1 MPPKKIIIDTDPGID
16 DAMAIFLALRS
27 PEVEVIGLT
36 TIFGNVYTA
45 LATMN
50 ALHLLQV
57 AGRTDIPVA
66 EGSHVTITKGTKL
79 RIADFVH
86 GTDGLGNQ
94 KFPPPDGKAID
105 QSAADFLVEQAS
117 LYPGEVTVVA
127 LGPLTNIALAIESDP
142 AFVKNVGQIVL
153 LGGAFAV
160 NGNVNPAAEANV
172 CCKTLGIN
180 FYDFDLIIITATNS
194 PKGELSWIQRCFF
207 CKAGPFISNLILI
220 EQIFGD
226 PEAADIVFT
235 SGADVVAVGINVT
248 HQVVLT
254 DADREKLAQSNGKFA
269 QYLSKILGIYF
280 SYHHEA
286 YCTRGVYL
294 HDPAVVLAAVNPSLM
309 TYTEG
314 VVRVQTCGITRGLT
328 VLYNKQKKFEEVT
341 EWSEKPTVKVAVT
354 VDAPAVVKL
363 VMDRLM
369 ES

>member
-50 ALHLLQV
+50 ALHLLEV

-66 EGSHVTITKGTKL
+66 EGSHVTITGTKL

-94 KFPPPDGKAID
+94 KFPPPDGKAIE
-105 QSAADFLVEQAS
+105 QSAADFLIEQAN
-117 LYPGEVTVVA
+117 LHPGEVTVVA

-160 NGNVNPAAEANV
+160 NGNVNPAAEAN
-172 CCKTLGIN
+172 
-180 FYDFDLIIITATNS
+180 
-194 PKGELSWIQRCFF
+194 
-207 CKAGPFISNLILI
+207 
-220 EQIFGD
+220 IFGD

-254 DADREKLAQSNGKFA
+254 GICLMYSLTFHVRTVYIKNCLHQLQSQIHVASWSFA
-269 QYLSKILGIYF
+269 
-280 SYHHEA
+280 
-286 YCTRGVYL
+286 GVYL
-294 HDPAVVLAAVNPSLM
+294 HDPAVVLAAVDPSLM

-328 VLYNKQKKFEEVT
+328 VLYNKQK
-341 EWSEKPTVKVAVT
+341 
-354 VDAPAVVKL
+354 
-363 VMDRLM
+363 R
-369 ES
+369 